1 MVINLPIKTVSE
13 SNQRGHWA
21 KKARRVRQ
29 QRDAAYL
36 LVREA
41 IGVLPDGLPEYRT
54 IILTRISPRKLDTG
68 NLAVAMKA
76 VQDGV
81 ADALGIDDG
90 DERFDWRYAQERGKV
105 YSVRVEIV

>member
-1 MVINLPIKTVSE
+1 MLPIKTVSE

-21 KKARRVRQ
+21 KKARRARQ

-36 LVREA
+36 VIRSA
-41 IGVLPDGLPEYRT
+41 ISAGGLPDGLPEHRT
-54 IILTRISPRKLDTG
+54 IFLTRISPRKLDSD
-68 NLAVAMKA
+68 NLSSSLKA
-76 VQDGV
+76 VRDGV

-90 DERFDWRYAQERGKV
+90 DERFEWRYAQERGKV